1 MQVEDE
7 LLNIDGMCRFWG
19 GDTPL
24 HPSSIYRGIQN
35 GIFPPPIHV
44 GPNLSRWLRS
54 EQESARAWRIAQ
66 RDGRTRATSWL
77 QWVAEQQSEE
87 AA

>member
-1 MQVEDE
+1 M
-7 LLNIDGMCRFWG
+7 I
-19 GDTPL
+19 
-24 HPSSIYRGIQN
+24 
-35 GIFPPPIHV
+35 PPPIRV

-66 RDGRTRATSWL
+66 RDGATQAAGWR
-77 QWVAEQQSEE
+77 QWVAEQK